1 MSIGYAAS
9 LNSKYFPVAV
19 DGFVGDKWKIAKR
32 IAVIEYPK
40 RRDKGKK
47 DPSFDPDKW
56 EFNIARRS
64 IAKGL
69 MKEDPAEFRKKKRI
83 LQSHMGRYMR
93 QADKHL
99 DNVCKGMFP

>member
-40 RRDKGKK
+40 RK
-47 DPSFDPDKW
+47 DPSFDPEKW

-64 IAKGL
+64 VAKRM
-69 MKEDPAEFRKKKRI
+69 MKEDPEVFRKKKRM
-83 LQSHMGRYMR
+83 LQSHMGRFMR
-93 QADKHL
+93 QAEKHL
-99 DNVCKGMFP
+99 DNVCKGQFP